1 VDQLAESSDM
11 QSPLVLVVD
20 DEEGV
25 RDLIVDALSMVSI
38 NTITANHG
46 MQALNL
52 IRENNVDLVV
62 LDVNMPVMD
71 GFEVLEKLRSTGNN
85 LPVIILT
92 ARLDR
97 EDIKQGFD
105 LGADD
110 FVRKPFGIEELT
122 LRINAVLRRASSLQ
136 ETGSTTLSMGGLIM
150 DIEQHLVTVDSVETN
165 LSATEFRLLQL
176 FLEAPNKVLSKDQIL
191 SQVWGSGNFADPN
204 VVETYVSYLRKKL
217 GSAINLRTIR
227 GVGYQFMTTAGN

>member
-1 VDQLAESSDM
+1 
-11 QSPLVLVVD
+11 
-20 DEEGV
+20 
-25 RDLIVDALSMVSI
+25 
-38 NTITANHG
+38 
-46 MQALNL
+46 
-52 IRENNVDLVV
+52 
-62 LDVNMPVMD
+62 
-71 GFEVLEKLRSTGNN
+71 
-85 LPVIILT
+85 
-92 ARLDR
+92 
-97 EDIKQGFD
+97 

-122 LRINAVLRRASSLQ
+122 LRINAVLKRASSLQ

>member
-1 VDQLAESSDM
+1 M
-11 QSPLVLVVD
+11 QPPLVLVVD

-92 ARLDR
+92 A
-97 EDIKQGFD
+97 
-105 LGADD
+105 
-110 FVRKPFGIEELT
+110 
-122 LRINAVLRRASSLQ
+122 
-136 ETGSTTLSMGGLIM
+136 
-150 DIEQHLVTVDSVETN
+150 
-165 LSATEFRLLQL
+165 
-176 FLEAPNKVLSKDQIL
+176 
-191 SQVWGSGNFADPN
+191 
-204 VVETYVSYLRKKL
+204 
-217 GSAINLRTIR
+217 
-227 GVGYQFMTTAGN
+227 

>member
-1 VDQLAESSDM
+1 M
-11 QSPLVLVVD
+11 QPPLVLVVD

-217 GSAINLRTIR
+217 GGAINLRTIR

>member
-38 NTITANHG
+38 NTIAANHG

-122 LRINAVLRRASSLQ
+122 LRINAVLKRASSLQ

>member
-1 VDQLAESSDM
+1 M

-176 FLEAPNKVLSKDQIL
+176 FLEAPTK
-191 SQVWGSGNFADPN
+191 F
-204 VVETYVSYLRKKL
+204 
-217 GSAINLRTIR
+217 
-227 GVGYQFMTTAGN
+227 

>member
-1 VDQLAESSDM
+1 M

-191 SQVWGSGNFADPN
+191 SQVWGAEILRIPMSSKPMFHIFARN
-204 VVETYVSYLRKKL
+204 
-217 GSAINLRTIR
+217 
-227 GVGYQFMTTAGN
+227 

>member
-1 VDQLAESSDM
+1 M
-11 QSPLVLVVD
+11 KSPLVLVVD
-20 DEEGV
+20 DEDGV

-38 NTITANHG
+38 KTITASHG
-46 MQALNL
+46 MQALTL
-52 IRENNVDLVV
+52 IRENPVDLVV

-71 GFEVLEKLRSTGNN
+71 GFAVLEKLRSMGNSI
-85 LPVIILT
+85 PVIILT

-122 LRINAVLRRASSLQ
+122 LRISAVLKRSTSHIVESSGLKY
-136 ETGSTTLSMGGLIM
+136 GTLSM
-150 DIEQHLVTVDSVETN
+150 DVEQHLVTVEGQEVN
-165 LSATEFRLLQL
+165 LSATEFRLLRL
-176 FLEAPNKVLSKDQIL
+176 FLESPNKVLGKDQIL
-191 SQVWGSGNFADPN
+191 SDVWGTEKFANPN

-217 GSAINLRTIR
+217 GTAINLRTVR
-227 GVGYQFMTTAGN
+227 GVGYQCVDAP

>member
-1 VDQLAESSDM
+1 M

-122 LRINAVLRRASSLQ
+122 LQINAVLRRASSLQ